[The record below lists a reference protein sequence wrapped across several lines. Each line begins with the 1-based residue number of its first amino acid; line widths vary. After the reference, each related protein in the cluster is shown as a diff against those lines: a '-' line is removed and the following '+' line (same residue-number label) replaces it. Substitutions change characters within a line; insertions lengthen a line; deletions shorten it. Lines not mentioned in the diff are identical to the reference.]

1 MFKKETLKNI
11 KTHTN
16 QCTLNIRTVHNL
28 TQTINKHYNK
38 HANPWKD
45 QTMTTKKKSNK
56 TLPKYTSTVIRHN
69 LLTFKL

>member
-28 TQTINKHYNK
+28 VQTINKHYNK

-45 QTMTTKKKSNK
+45 QTMTTKKKKKN
-56 TLPKYTSTVIRHN
+56 
-69 LLTFKL
+69 